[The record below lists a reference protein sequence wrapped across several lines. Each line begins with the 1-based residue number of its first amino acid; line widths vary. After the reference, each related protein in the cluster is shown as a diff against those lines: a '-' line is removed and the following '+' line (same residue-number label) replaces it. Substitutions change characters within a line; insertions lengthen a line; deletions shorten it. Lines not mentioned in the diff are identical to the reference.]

1 MCCYAI
7 LCVIKSSDGANK
19 TGNQSNKAYLENW
32 SWAFFFQGKTKANES
47 FLAALEFSNEENDT
61 FRRP

>member
-32 SWAFFFQGKTKANES
+32 SWAFFSGKN
-47 FLAALEFSNEENDT
+47 
-61 FRRP
+61 

>member
-32 SWAFFFQGKTKANES
+32 SWAFFFWEKLKPMS
-47 FLAALEFSNEENDT
+47 PFWLH
-61 FRRP
+61 